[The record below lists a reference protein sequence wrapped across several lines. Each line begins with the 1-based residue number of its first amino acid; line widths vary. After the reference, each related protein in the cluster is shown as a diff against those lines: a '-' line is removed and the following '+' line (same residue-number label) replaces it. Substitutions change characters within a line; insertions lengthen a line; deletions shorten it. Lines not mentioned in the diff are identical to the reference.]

1 MPRLSEK
8 NKSTINTMK
17 TNHFNLLA
25 SIGFALLMAASAC
38 HGAKD
43 STTVADSANQKQI
56 ASTDSANKAQV
67 KSSDSSLKARTAL
80 KEDAS
85 KFLVKSYESGMYE
98 VQLSQLAATNSL
110 VAGVKDLAANLVT
123 AHTAVNA
130 KISAIAANANFAL
143 PTALNAD
150 HQKDLQNIGKLTGTD
165 FDKKYINT
173 IIDGHEKS
181 IDSYK
186 DAAKNLTPSD
196 TKTFASETLP
206 HLEEHLA
213 MAKKGK
219 DGLK

>member
-1 MPRLSEK
+1 
-8 NKSTINTMK
+8 MK

-25 SIGFALLMAASAC
+25 SIGFAFLIAASAC
-38 HGAKD
+38 HGQKD
-43 STTVADSANQKQI
+43 STASADSANQNQI
-56 ASTDSANKAQV
+56 ASTDSANKAQL
-67 KSSDSSLKARTAL
+67 KSSDSSVKVSTAL

-98 VQLSQLAATNSL
+98 IQLSQLAATNSL

-130 KISAIAANANFAL
+130 KISAIAASANFAL
-143 PTALNAD
+143 PTAINTD
-150 HQKDLQNIGKLTGTD
+150 HQKDLQDIGKLTGTD

-213 MAKKGK
+213 MAKKVK
-219 DGLK
+219 VGLK